1 MNMHHT
7 LENIKY
13 VNVLAR
19 KPLEGHRHIFYII
32 EMELTKRVAEQL
44 NIKVTGDR
52 FQIPAFGN
60 IVIKFLV
67 S

>member
-1 MNMHHT
+1 MDHT
-7 LENIKY
+7 LENTKYIK
-13 VNVLAR
+13 VLAR
-19 KPLEGHRHIFYII
+19 KPLAGQRHISYII
-32 EMELTKRVAEQL
+32 EMGLTKRVVEQL